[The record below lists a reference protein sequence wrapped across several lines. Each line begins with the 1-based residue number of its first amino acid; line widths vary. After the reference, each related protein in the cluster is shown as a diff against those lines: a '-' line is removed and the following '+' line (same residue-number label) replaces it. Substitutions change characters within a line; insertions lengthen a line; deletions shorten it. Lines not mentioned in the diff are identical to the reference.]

1 MLVSEFIAYLKY
13 ERRYSDHTLIA
24 YQSDLEQFS
33 LYLKENFQIQEIE
46 KAEAI
51 EVRTWLVS
59 MMESGLNAKTV
70 NRKITSLKT
79 FYRFL
84 LRKGV
89 VESSPMS
96 KVSSPKN
103 PKRLPVAIEQEKMKS
118 LFEKIEQPNCFDDFR
133 NLLIIEM
140 FYATGIRLS
149 ELINIRFLSIDYG
162 QGTIKVLGKRNKER
176 IIPISK
182 ALEDRVRAYCSYR
195 KEIDCEEDAKDFL
208 FVTSKG
214 KKMNPRLVYTVV
226 NSYLSNIT
234 QMKRSPH
241 VLRHCFATHMLE
253 NGADLNAIKEL
264 LGHANLAATQIYT
277 HTTVEKL
284 KKVYKQAHPKA

>member
-1 MLVSEFIAYLKY
+1 MLISGFIAYLKY

-24 YQSDLEQFS
+24 YQSDLEQFD
-33 LYLKENFQIQEIE
+33 LYLRENFQILEIE
-46 KAEAI
+46 KAEANEI
-51 EVRTWLVS
+51 RTWLVS
-59 MMESGLNAKTV
+59 MMEGGLNAKTV

-89 VESSPMS
+89 IESSPMS

-103 PKRLPVAIEQEKMKS
+103 PKRLPVVIEQEKMTS

-182 ALEDRVRAYCSYR
+182 ALEESVRVYCSYR
-195 KEIDCEEDAKDFL
+195 KEIDCEEDAKDYL
-208 FVTSKG
+208 FITSKG

-264 LGHANLAATQIYT
+264 LGHANLAATQVYT